1 MAARHLTHVLCLI
14 ANPAAPGLSEDLVA
28 RVRKAVGKDGEPVW
42 LAPGIAAEFPVTLG
56 PGGPGAI
63 ERRARDALD
72 GHEIDVAIVPSAG
85 RAKKLLIADMDST
98 IIQQECLDE
107 LADFAG
113 IRARISVI
121 TRRAMLGELPF
132 EDALRQRVAL
142 LRGVPVSAIE
152 QVLADRI
159 AITPGARILVQTMRA
174 KGAFTVLVS
183 GGFRAFTGPVA
194 KAVGFDEEFANDLVV
209 DGEVIAGRVVEPVR
223 GREGKLQALE
233 ELSARL
239 RIPREAALAVGDGAN
254 DIAMIEAAGMGVAYH
269 AKPAVAAAAD
279 VRIEHGDLTALL
291 YLQGY
296 RAEDFVN

>member
-1 MAARHLTHVLCLI
+1 
-14 ANPAAPGLSEDLVA
+14 
-28 RVRKAVGKDGEPVW
+28 
-42 LAPGIAAEFPVTLG
+42 
-56 PGGPGAI
+56 
-63 ERRARDALD
+63 
-72 GHEIDVAIVPSAG
+72 
-85 RAKKLLIADMDST
+85 MDST
-98 IIQQECLDE
+98 IIQQECIDE
-107 LADFAG
+107 LADYAG

-142 LRGVPVSAIE
+142 LRGVPVSAIDE
-152 QVLADRI
+152 ILADRI
-159 AITPGARILVQTMRA
+159 AITPGARILVRTMRA
-174 KGAFTVLVS
+174 KGAHTVLVS

-209 DGEVIAGRVVEPVR
+209 EGDVIAGRVAEPVR
-223 GREGKLQALE
+223 GREGKLRALE
-233 ELSARL
+233 ELSERL
-239 RIPREAALAVGDGAN
+239 GIPPEAALAVGDGAN
-254 DIAMIEAAGMGVAYH
+254 DIGMIAAAGMGVAYH